1 MQHGKGILKLNRLS
15 FIAKLGNINFSPLD
29 IYLTAFLFG
38 IGPNFGV
45 GLLHE
50 CGST

>member
-1 MQHGKGILKLNRLS
+1 MVNSRIIMRRCMGK
-15 FIAKLGNINFSPLD
+15 
-29 IYLTAFLFG
+29 YEQEQLTLEYCATEKG